1 MQLYIFSLTV
11 STKCHSLMTFS
22 NKQKRLSL
30 STVIYPVNEIV
41 NFLPIYFV
49 FMLLY
54 NMYVIICIHLHP
66 LCVKRGKKIVSWITV
81 LILIWKTDLS
91 CHEWN
96 RYAKGGSGQFVLNF
110 FSVNRERIHTSSDKR
125 ECKDTWK
132 VWISDLLRS
141 VRDYPVTRIQWTTDY
156 SEICVKCCI
165 FIFEIRSL

>member
-81 LILIWKTDLS
+81 LILI
-91 CHEWN
+91 
-96 RYAKGGSGQFVLNF
+96 
-110 FSVNRERIHTSSDKR
+110 
-125 ECKDTWK
+125 
-132 VWISDLLRS
+132 
-141 VRDYPVTRIQWTTDY
+141 
-156 SEICVKCCI
+156 
-165 FIFEIRSL
+165 